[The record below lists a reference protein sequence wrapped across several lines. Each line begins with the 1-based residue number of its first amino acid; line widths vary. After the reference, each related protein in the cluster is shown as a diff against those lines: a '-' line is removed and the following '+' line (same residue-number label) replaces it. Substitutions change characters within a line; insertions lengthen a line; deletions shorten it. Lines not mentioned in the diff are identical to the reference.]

1 MPVSFEL
8 EGQQFTALNGGPQFK
23 FTEAVSFTV
32 SCNDQAEVDYYWDCL
47 SEGGEPRQCGWVKDR
62 FGLFWQITPVRLIE
76 LMNDPDPDVAARVA
90 TTMMS
95 MEKFDIARIER
106 AAKGT

>member
-1 MPVSFEL
+1 
-8 EGQQFTALNGGPQFK
+8 
-23 FTEAVSFTV
+23 
-32 SCNDQAEVDYYWDCL
+32 
-47 SEGGEPRQCGWVKDR
+47 
-62 FGLFWQITPVRLIE
+62 
-76 LMNDPDPDVAARVA
+76 MNDPDPDVAARVA